1 MSALLPEHLKIV
13 SGLSPVTTNGAKNAR
28 YISLK
33 NARRVVIVA
42 EMKQAA
48 SDETTMSVGLKES
61 VAAGSEETMTATMP
75 VWRNVN
81 VDDGDGLTKLSDAA
95 NVSCNDQTDDQILV
109 MEIVPARLPATYT
122 SLRAKLANSGEAG
135 NFASITYLIETF
147 YPQETPPTVVT
158 D

>member
-1 MSALLPEHLKIV
+1 MSALLPQTLKVV

-33 NARRVVIVA
+33 NARRVIVVA

-48 SDETTMSVGLKES
+48 SHETTMSITLRPL
-61 VAAGSEETMTATMP
+61 VASGSTATMTATMP

-81 VDDGDGLTKLSDAA
+81 VDDGDGLTRLTDAA
-95 NVSCNDQTDDQILV
+95 NVSCNDETDDQILV
-109 MEIVPARLPATYT
+109 MEIIPARLPADYT
-122 SLRAKLANSGEAG
+122 ALRAALESSSEAN

-147 YPQETPPTVVT
+147 YPQETPPTVVV

>member
-1 MSALLPEHLKIV
+1 MSALLTQTLKVV

-33 NARRVVIVA
+33 NARRVIVVA
-42 EMKQAA
+42 EMKQDAGH
-48 SDETTMSVGLKES
+48 ETTMSITLRPL
-61 VAAGSEETMTATMP
+61 VASGSTATMTATMP

-81 VDDGDGLTKLSDAA
+81 VDDGDGLTRLTDAA

-109 MEIVPARLPATYT
+109 MEIIPARLPADYT
-122 SLRAKLANSGEAG
+122 ALRAALESSSQAG